1 MLIGAQVRRAQAP
14 KWPDHGV
21 PVEHAIHICTVT
33 MVDEYD
39 IVIDVSDLALGD

>member
-21 PVEHAIHICTVT
+21 PVEHTIHIYTVIV
-33 MVDEYD
+33 VDEYG
-39 IVIDVSDLALGD
+39 IVIGVSDLAPGD